1 MKMGWIS
8 GWAVSEAWFHERVS
22 RVWPEARHVVVPAS
36 ADAVDRLEREGGFAV
51 VGGYSLGAHLL
62 LAEAA
67 RVSALAAQVVLL
79 APVFGF
85 AREEGLG
92 GLSGRTHVRY
102 LRRWLRV
109 DPVAALRDF
118 YLRAGLDISVDDE
131 PATDGLDWGLEVL
144 ERSRVEPPAPAGWRL
159 YCGDVDDL
167 LDAARLGVL
176 SPGLVTVPGA
186 GHHPGELLREAAAG
200 VRLQA

>member
-8 GWAVSEAWFHERVS
+8 GWAVGEAWFHDRV
-22 RVWPEARHVVVPAS
+22 RCIWPEATHVVVPPS
-36 ADAVDRLEREGGFAV
+36 EDALSRLEAEGGFAV

-62 LAEAA
+62 LAQAA
-67 RVSALAAQVVLL
+67 RASALAAQVVLL
-79 APVFGF
+79 APIFGF
-85 AREEGLG
+85 AREDGLG

-109 DPVAALRDF
+109 DPAAALRDF
-118 YLRAGLDISVDDE
+118 YLRAGLDIPIENE
-131 PATDGLDWGLEVL
+131 PETDGLDWGLEVL
-144 ERSRVEPPAPAGWRL
+144 ERSRVEPPAPEGWQL

-167 LDAARLGVL
+167 LDAATLRAM

-186 GHHPGELLREAAAG
+186 GHHPGELLRVAAG
-200 VRLQA
+200 GVRV